1 MFHGAKIWFLDPKSI
16 ELYSSFKN
24 PVEHRRREAI
34 LELARLANT
43 LSDGRR
49 PTGVRAPKYQLLSDG
64 IMQAIETGEL
74 KPGDRLPGESEMA
87 QILPFSLGTVQ
98 KALSHLADRGAVV
111 RRHGSGT
118 FVADAPSQL
127 HDLWHFRFLGDDGQ
141 TVLPVFTRVT
151 KVAEVATGGAWTD
164 FLGHEANHLRIDRD
178 VDVNHE
184 FKAVAR
190 MFLTG
195 QRFSELAS
203 EPPAAL
209 DNMNIRALLRQRFD
223 APTLRI
229 VEQVGAEALPD
240 DIARML
246 GLDIGANGLVL
257 HIQGYGFRDAPLSYQ
272 VVYIPPDTRRL
283 ELLPQKP

>member
-1 MFHGAKIWFLDPKSI
+1 MGAARIV
-16 ELYSSFKN
+16 
-24 PVEHRRREAI
+24 PVQTDFTTAERV
-34 LELARLANT
+34 
-43 LSDGRR
+43 R
-49 PTGVRAPKYQLLSDG
+49 P
-64 IMQAIETGEL
+64 
-74 KPGDRLPGESEMA
+74 DRLQAHAVEAAEQCGGTCVPEVSDLQKLGGVLDAWPQDRHLMFCDEAEAGRST
-87 QILPFSLGTVQ
+87 SLAGRAAGV
-98 KALSHLADRGAVV
+98 HV
-111 RRHGSGT
+111 HGGGT
-118 FVADAPSQL
+118 FVADGPSHL
-127 HDLWHFRFLGDDGQ
+127 PVLWYFRFLGDDGQ
-141 TVLPVFTRVT
+141 TFLPVFTRVT